1 MLALKKA
8 IEEIRWQIPPDILR
22 EVFMSKIQ
30 SWRSNASSLD
40 EQILVNV
47 IRPRVLMDANIV
59 GGTEINVSME
69 GLKAEIIDNYMAV
82 YNIPKSRTQGRSI
95 MSVSS
100 ISYAS
105 MSATSLIAASQAF
118 SVCSQTPV
126 LAAGQALF
134 DSVNTIPNISSAR
147 VSLIGENVILVQD
160 TAVPMAYGFITCT
173 IANDENLSNIQIR
186 SIIDFADM
194 CVLAVKAYIY
204 NEYRIKL
211 DQGYI
216 SGGQEIGA
224 FKEIIEEY
232 RDANQMYREFL
243 KQKWQKI
250 AYMNDR
256 VKMTRHIRRQ
266 AGSWR

>member
-8 IEEIRWQIPPDILR
+8 VEEVRWQIPPEILKV
-22 EVFMSKIQ
+22 VFMSRIQ
-30 SWRSNASSLD
+30 NWRSTASSLD
-40 EQILVNV
+40 EQIMLNV

-59 GGTEINVSME
+59 GGTEINVPLE
-69 GLKAEIIDNYMAV
+69 GLQAQIVDNYMAV

-173 IANDENLSNIQIR
+173 IANDENLNNIQMR
-186 SIIDFADM
+186 SILNFADL

-204 NEYRIKL
+204 NEYRIKI
-211 DQGYI
+211 DQGFI

-224 FKEIIEEY
+224 FKDIIEEY
-232 RDANQMYREFL
+232 RDANQMYRDYL
-243 KQKWQKI
+243 RNTWQKV

-256 VKMTRHIRRQ
+256 VKMTRRIRSQ

>member
-8 IEEIRWQIPPDILR
+8 VEEVRWSVPLDILK
-22 EVFMSKIQ
+22 EVFIPKMARYKGAAI
-30 SWRSNASSLD
+30 SLD
-40 EQILVNV
+40 EQILTQV
-47 IRPRVLMDANIV
+47 IRPRVLMDCNIV
-59 GGTEINVSME
+59 GGTEINVPLE
-69 GLKAEIIDNYMAV
+69 GLKAEMVDNYMAV

-134 DSVNTIPNISSAR
+134 DANNTIPNISSAR

-173 IANDENLSNIQIR
+173 IANDDNLNNIQMR
-186 SIIDFADM
+186 SILHFADL

-211 DQGYI
+211 DRGFI

-224 FKEIIEEY
+224 FKEIVEEY
-232 RDANQMYREFL
+232 RDANQMYREYL
-243 KQKWQKI
+243 RETWQKV

-266 AGSWR
+266 AGNWR